1 MLNVFE
7 EAKQVISMVESMKS
21 IFFHICSLRNSDFRI
36 SLLIVEELLGQSKLI
51 FKTTGLYTNG
61 VYSFSELK
69 ATFQCIKKIFL
80 IQCF

>member
-7 EAKQVISMVESMKS
+7 EAKQVISMVENMKS
-21 IFFHICSLRNSDFRI
+21 IFSIYVHSEDFRI